1 VFTND
6 RQVARRLQL
15 VWGVRPVFAES
26 SIRRLEQV
34 VRYVDARLLESKLV
48 RPADPIV
55 ILMGDPISDK
65 PLTNLMRVHRV
76 RKPAPTK

>member
-15 VWGVRPVFAES
+15 VWGVRPVVVES
-26 SIRRLEQV
+26 SIQRLDQV
-34 VRYVDARLLESKLV
+34 VDYVDARLLEAKLV
-48 RPADPIV
+48 RPYDPIV
-55 ILMGDPISDK
+55 ILMGDPIRDK

-76 RKPAPTK
+76 RKAK